1 MPARKFAPTIVLLT
15 IVLTLI
21 ILAALACGPATPS
34 AQDNVPPAESGATP
48 TPEAGAARDLSLLDG
63 LLRARVAEY
72 EAAQAAQGVS
82 GPATTPKM
90 VGIHI
95 AAASSESRREILSF
109 LAEHGVTS
117 PRTTGNA
124 QIFADVPA
132 SLLAVL
138 ATRTDIDEIEADP
151 LPYQNLGPDLSGLA
165 VKYAAGLLPDE
176 DTEPTF
182 ARLVILIEGNDN
194 YDAIRR
200 FLDNGGAVM
209 AYGDQEMEDAY
220 KPLGMLVAYV
230 PVKLFAELDEKPGVF
245 DIRAE
250 IYPVPERMRIP
261 ERYPAETPSSPPSGS
276 SGEGQGATGQDNV
289 PPAESGATP
298 TPEAGAARDLS
309 LLDGLLRARVAEYEA
324 TQAARGV
331 SGPATTP
338 KMVGI
343 HIAAASSESRR
354 EILSLLAEHGVTSPR
369 TTGNAQIFVDV
380 PASLLA
386 VLATRTDIDEIE
398 ADPLPYQNL
407 GPDLSG
413 LAVKYAAGLLPDE
426 DTEPTFA
433 RLVIL
438 IEGNDNYDAIR
449 RFLDNGGAVMAFGD
463 QEMEDAYKPIG
474 MLVAY
479 VPVKLFAELDEKPG
493 VFDIRPE
500 IYPVPERM
508 RIPARY
514 PSETPYSPPSGSSG
528 EGQGATGQDNVPPA
542 ESGATPTPEAGSAR
556 DLSLLD
562 GLLRARVAEYEATQA
577 ARGISG
583 PATTPKMV
591 GIHISAAS
599 SESRR
604 EILSFLAEHGVT
616 SPRTTGN
623 AQIFADVPAYLLAV
637 LATRTDIN
645 KIEADPLPYQNLGPD
660 ISGLA
665 VKYAAGLL
673 PDEDTEPTFARLVI
687 LIEGNDNYDAI
698 RRFLDN
704 GGAVMAYGD
713 QEMEDAYKPIG
724 MLVAYVPV
732 KLFAELDE
740 KPGVFDIRPEIY
752 PVPERMRIPERYPS
766 ATPSSPPSGSS
777 GEGQGAT
784 GAAAVP
790 PATPTRTGG
799 AVAHG
804 ASDAGGASGQA
815 EPTPAP
821 DSGEASGQG
830 SAPGQNAPTPTPP
843 PPAQNNPSGLTAV
856 VENGAVTLF
865 WMPRTNPNYVKQVVK
880 RREPGVRPAV
890 WTDFELD
897 ASADTYTDTTVES
910 GKSYIYRVKGLKAND
925 TGGTSNRVVI
935 AVP

>member
-34 AQDNVPPAESGATP
+34 AQDNVPPAESRATP

-72 EAAQAAQGVS
+72 EAAQAAQGAS
-82 GPATTPKM
+82 RQATTPKM

-95 AAASSESRREILSF
+95 SAASSESRREILSF

-138 ATRTDIDEIEADP
+138 ATRTDINKIEADP

-182 ARLVILIEGNDN
+182 V
-194 YDAIRR
+194 
-200 FLDNGGAVM
+200 
-209 AYGDQEMEDAY
+209 
-220 KPLGMLVAYV
+220 
-230 PVKLFAELDEKPGVF
+230 
-245 DIRAE
+245 
-250 IYPVPERMRIP
+250 
-261 ERYPAETPSSPPSGS
+261 
-276 SGEGQGATGQDNV
+276 
-289 PPAESGATP
+289 
-298 TPEAGAARDLS
+298 
-309 LLDGLLRARVAEYEA
+309 
-324 TQAARGV
+324 
-331 SGPATTP
+331 
-338 KMVGI
+338 
-343 HIAAASSESRR
+343 
-354 EILSLLAEHGVTSPR
+354 
-369 TTGNAQIFVDV
+369 
-380 PASLLA
+380 
-386 VLATRTDIDEIE
+386 
-398 ADPLPYQNL
+398 
-407 GPDLSG
+407 
-413 LAVKYAAGLLPDE
+413 
-426 DTEPTFA
+426 

-463 QEMEDAYKPIG
+463 
-474 MLVAY
+474 
-479 VPVKLFAELDEKPG
+479 
-493 VFDIRPE
+493 
-500 IYPVPERM
+500 
-508 RIPARY
+508 
-514 PSETPYSPPSGSSG
+514 
-528 EGQGATGQDNVPPA
+528 
-542 ESGATPTPEAGSAR
+542 
-556 DLSLLD
+556 
-562 GLLRARVAEYEATQA
+562 
-577 ARGISG
+577 
-583 PATTPKMV
+583 
-591 GIHISAAS
+591 H
-599 SESRR
+599 
-604 EILSFLAEHGVT
+604 
-616 SPRTTGN
+616 
-623 AQIFADVPAYLLAV
+623 
-637 LATRTDIN
+637 
-645 KIEADPLPYQNLGPD
+645 
-660 ISGLA
+660 
-665 VKYAAGLL
+665 
-673 PDEDTEPTFARLVI
+673 
-687 LIEGNDNYDAI
+687 
-698 RRFLDN
+698 
-704 GGAVMAYGD
+704 
-713 QEMEDAYKPIG
+713 EMEDAYKPIG

-766 ATPSSPPSGSS
+766 ATPSSPSSGSSGEGRGATGQDNVPPAERGATPTPTPTPEAGAARDLSLLDGLLRARVAEYEAAQAAQGASRQATTPKMVGIHISAASSESRREILSFLAEHGVTSPRTTGNAQIFADVPASLLAVLATRTDINKIEADPLPYQNLGPDLSGLAVKYAAGLLPDEDTEPTFVRLVILIEGNDNYDAIRRFLDNGGAVMAFGDHEMEDAYKPIGMLVAYVPVKLFAELDEKPGVFDIRPEIYPVPERMRIPARYPSATPSSPPSGSS

-790 PATPTRTGG
+790 SATPTRTGG

-804 ASDAGGASGQA
+804 AAAWHSDAGGASGQA

-821 DSGEASGQG
+821 DSGNATGQG

-865 WMPRTNPNYVKQVVK
+865 WMPGTNPNYVNQAVK
-880 RREPGVRPAV
+880 RREPGVQPAV

-910 GKSYIYRVKGLKAND
+910 GKSYIYRVKGLKSND
-925 TGGTSNRVVI
+925 KGGESNRVVI